1 MSPLP
6 GLNEP
11 YPFRDAI
18 VDVETG
24 FATKEFD
31 IWLQQRVLPSID
43 AAPSQINVIADDDL
57 NDAVGL
63 SELIPSA
70 EGGLYRFNYF
80 LQIMTADGA
89 SSSAQVTLNWEFNGQ
104 SLSKTFTNIN
114 GNTVTTFSEDAPF
127 VFRATAGQP
136 ITYQVAYASGTPNA
150 MVYSLTV
157 SIELMRAL

>member
-18 VDVETG
+18 VEVRTG

-57 NDAVGL
+57 NAAVAL
-63 SELIPSA
+63 SQLIPAA
-70 EGGLYRFNYF
+70 EGGLYRFNYA
-80 LQIMTADGA
+80 LQIMTADGV

-104 SLSKTFTNIN
+104 SLSRAFTNIN
-114 GNTVTTFSEDAPF
+114 GNTVTTFATDPPF

-136 ITYQVAYASGTPNA
+136 ITYTVAYASNTPGA
-150 MVYSLTV
+150 MIYSLTL
-157 SIELMRAL
+157 SIELMRAI